1 MACRFTKVSE
11 EEIVAINEAAFCYS
25 SDLVKINTKTT
36 IPLWVG
42 EERWIHTVP
51 FKSKLT
57 VCCESRFPTRFSIP
71 ARIEN
76 LSSKIENLLSR
87 IENF

>member
-51 FKSKLT
+51 FKSK
-57 VCCESRFPTRFSIP
+57 
-71 ARIEN
+71 
-76 LSSKIENLLSR
+76 SR
-87 IENF
+87 IESRESESKDSPMTDFSILRDVVIKN